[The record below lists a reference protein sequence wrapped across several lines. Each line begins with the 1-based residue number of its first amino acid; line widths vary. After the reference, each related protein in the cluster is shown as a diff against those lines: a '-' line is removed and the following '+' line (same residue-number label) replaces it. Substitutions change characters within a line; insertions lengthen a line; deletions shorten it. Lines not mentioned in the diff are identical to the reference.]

1 MADEK
6 KELQLA
12 EETGASP
19 AAYAESHE
27 QVHYS
32 PTDMPK
38 NWRYKQIK
46 LGSWKL
52 PWYAS
57 PKAQLFMVAM
67 VCFMCPGMFNALG
80 GMGGG
85 GKADAT
91 TADDMVGLLMTV
103 WDFERRT
110 NRCA

>member
-1 MADEK
+1 MADDK
-6 KELQLA
+6 KEMHLA
-12 EETGASP
+12 EEMGASP
-19 AAYAESHE
+19 TPYADSHVQE
-27 QVHYS
+27 HFS

-46 LGSWKL
+46 LGSLKL

-67 VCFMCPGMFNALG
+67 VCFMCPGMFNALS

-85 GKADAT
+85 GKADPT
-91 TADDMVGLLMTV
+91 TADDMVWLL
-103 WDFERRT
+103 RT
-110 NRCA
+110 D

>member
-6 KELQLA
+6 RELQLA
-12 EETGASP
+12 EETGP
-19 AAYAESHE
+19 AATAYADSHE
-27 QVHYS
+27 QEQHS
-32 PTDMPK
+32 LTDMPK

-46 LGSWKL
+46 LGSLQL

-85 GKADAT
+85 GKADHT
-91 TADDMVGLLMTV
+91 TADNMV
-103 WDFERRT
+103 
-110 NRCA
+110 

>member
-1 MADEK
+1 MAHEK
-6 KELQLA
+6 KEMQLA
-12 EETGASP
+12 DETGASP
-19 AAYAESHE
+19 TPYAESHE
-27 QVHYS
+27 QYHNS
-32 PTDMPK
+32 PMDMPK

-46 LGSWKL
+46 LGSLTL

-91 TADDMVGLLMTV
+91 TADDMVYLLTI
-103 WDFERRT
+103 
-110 NRCA
+110 N